1 MMKQF
6 LSRWIG
12 KGPSVKPLKLLAF
25 DLDDTLFPERE
36 FVKSG
41 FGAVAQHLNNFY
53 KVDGPTF
60 FHTAWHLFENGVRGT
75 IFNQALGLSGVA
87 SRPELIPELVDVY
100 RAHQPCIQPFKE
112 VPELLKELQE
122 DNLSLALISDGP
134 AQMQENKLTALG
146 LAKYFQYIIF
156 TASYG
161 MDWAKPSPRSFEKV
175 MKLKEAEADACVYIA
190 DNPCKDFVGPNRL
203 GWRTIR
209 ICARTGLYINENP
222 VVGGEPQQSVDNFA
236 ALRKLLLT

>member
-1 MMKQF
+1 MTKQF
-6 LSRWIG
+6 LSGWIG
-12 KGPSVKPLKLLAF
+12 KGHSVKPLQLLAF

-41 FGAVAQHLNNFY
+41 FGAVAQHLSNFY

-60 FHTAWHLFENGVRGT
+60 FHTAWHLFENGSRGT
-75 IFNQALGLSGVA
+75 IFNQALELLGVV
-87 SRPELIPELVDVY
+87 SPPELIPELVAVY
-100 RAHQPCIQPFKE
+100 RAHQPYIQPFRE
-112 VPELLKELQE
+112 VPELLRNLQE
-122 DNLSLALISDGP
+122 CNLSLALISDGP

-146 LAKYFQYIIF
+146 LEKYFQYIIF

-161 MDWAKPSPRSFEKV
+161 LDWAKPSFRSFEKV
-175 MKLKEAEADACVYIA
+175 MKLKRVEPAACVYVA
-190 DNPCKDFVGPNRL
+190 DNPRKDFVGPNRL

-209 ICARTGLYINENP
+209 IRARTGLYVNDNP
-222 VVGGEPQQSVDNFA
+222 VAGGEPQQSVDNFE